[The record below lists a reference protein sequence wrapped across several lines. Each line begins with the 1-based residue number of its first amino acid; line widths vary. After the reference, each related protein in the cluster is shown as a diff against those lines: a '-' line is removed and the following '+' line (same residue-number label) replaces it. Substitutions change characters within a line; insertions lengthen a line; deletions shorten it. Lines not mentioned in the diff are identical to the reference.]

1 MFVRVAETIVA
12 SVFVLWQCDIVQ
24 CLFNFYEYNVIWR
37 WSTPAS
43 QRDEEKGLARGRYS
57 L

>member
-1 MFVRVAETIVA
+1 MFVGVAETIVA
-12 SVFVLWQCDIVQ
+12 SVFVLWQFDIVQ

-37 WSTPAS
+37 WRTPAS
-43 QRDEEKGLARGRYS
+43 QREEKGLARGRYS